1 VTRLI
6 GKNLITFGEVD
17 STNNY
22 IKLNADKLSHGTIVT
37 AVRQKHG
44 RGRGNRSWESEDG
57 NLYFSFI
64 LKNRIRYEDIFS
76 VLINTSVS
84 VVQVLQ
90 RLGIHSKIKYPN
102 DILFDFKKI
111 CGILIET
118 CGNNKIESIVVG
130 VGINVNQ
137 VDFAA
142 LNQKATSIKQINNSS
157 YNVDEIIQT
166 FIEIYNI
173 NELTA
178 TEDMFTLYKEFSYV
192 IGKQIRYNNVAYL
205 ISDIDKNGDLV
216 LLNEGDVTR
225 ISLNE
230 ISLEELY
237 NETNN

>member
-1 VTRLI
+1 M
-6 GKNLITFGEVD
+6 
-17 STNNY
+17 
-22 IKLNADKLSHGTIVT
+22 
-37 AVRQKHG
+37 
-44 RGRGNRSWESEDG
+44 
-57 NLYFSFI
+57 
-64 LKNRIRYEDIFS
+64 
-76 VLINTSVS
+76 
-84 VVQVLQ
+84 
-90 RLGIHSKIKYPN
+90 
-102 DILFDFKKI
+102 
-111 CGILIET
+111 
-118 CGNNKIESIVVG
+118 
-130 VGINVNQ
+130 NQ